1 MERGSGVHRS
11 GTMIALGELA
21 NGEAGRRRVSSRK
34 SSAMA
39 RERETEG
46 LQRKE
51 STTKGFL

>member
-1 MERGSGVHRS
+1 
-11 GTMIALGELA
+11 MIALGELA